1 MVIKMA
7 ELMIKKW
14 NGEKYSADEKI
25 CREEI
30 DEMNDPFARQKL
42 INWWDQK
49 KIANAKILVAG
60 AGAIGNE
67 QLHNAAL
74 LGFRNIAICDLD
86 RIELS
91 NLSRTLLF
99 RKEDEGKKKAEVAAE
114 RTRELCLAD
123 DPRIDWFCGDI
134 MYELGSGVFRHF
146 DIILGCLDND
156 ATRFYIDKQCTMFGR
171 PWINAGISEL
181 SAGLQLFNC
190 KKTGT
195 CFHCGE
201 SHEAVARVMSRKAS
215 CGKTAIEDLKSGK
228 IPTIQVASAIVA
240 GVQAQEAV
248 KYVCGK
254 QVDWGKNYYYQGS
267 NNTFEVSNTR
277 FDENCVHHGFT
288 VVNEVAEL
296 DNITRDSTMRELICE
311 VKKRLGIEGAL
322 TVDLSDE
329 QGRDYIKS
337 AYCVYCGNEVE
348 INTPRYKFKD
358 EMAICESC
366 KKSTEVGE
374 ASEPVTFSVYSF
386 SEEFTDAEILDTPL
400 GVLGLPPVHVLR
412 VYDEEENEYFVE
424 MTGDLARIMPNI
436 FGAEEE

>member
-1 MVIKMA
+1 MA
-7 ELMIKKW
+7 GLMIKKW
-14 NGEKYSADEKI
+14 NGEKWADGEDKR
-25 CREEI
+25 CEEI

-42 INWWDQK
+42 ITWWDQN
-49 KIANAKILVAG
+49 KIAKAKILVAG

-67 QLHNAAL
+67 QLHNDAL
-74 LGFRNIAICDLD
+74 LGFRNIAICDID

-99 RKEDEGKKKAEVAAE
+99 KKADEGKKKAEVAAE

-123 DPRIDWFCGDI
+123 DPKIDWFCGDI
-134 MYELGSGVFRHF
+134 MYELGNGVFRHF

-156 ATRFYIDKQCTMFGR
+156 ATRFYIDKQCTMFGK

-181 SAGLQLFNC
+181 STVLQLFNY
-190 KKTGT
+190 KETGT

-201 SHEAVARVMSRKAS
+201 SHEAVARIMSRKAS

-240 GVQAQEAV
+240 GMQAQEAA
-248 KYVCGK
+248 KYICGK
-254 QVDWGKNYYYQGS
+254 HVDWGKNYYYQGS

-277 FDENCVHHGFT
+277 LDENCIHHNFT
-288 VVNEVAEL
+288 IVNEVFEL
-296 DNITRDSTMRELICE
+296 DNITQNSTMRELIHE
-311 VKKRLGIEGAL
+311 ANKKIGVSGSL

-337 AYCVYCGNEVE
+337 AYCIYCGNDVE
-348 INTPRYKFKD
+348 IKVPRYKFKD

-366 KKSTEVGE
+366 KKSDERCE
-374 ASEPVTFSVYSF
+374 ASEPITFSVYTF
-386 SEEFTDAEILDTPL
+386 NEESTEAEILDTTL
-400 GVLGLPPVHVLR
+400 GDLGLPPVHVLR

-436 FGAEEE
+436 FGSKEE